1 MASPAR
7 SEVPGALG
15 GACGT
20 RTPNLLIRSK
30 ITVVQCCLSS
40 SGHAGCLATGR
51 RPIQLRPGSSSSVV
65 SISVSKIRP
74 ANCDDRRKR
83 APHRAGSARCYLR
96 GDLSVVDGCS
106 SISHAPGSVGGWS
119 RRGQPDGQVDDWP
132 RRASIVVCHSN
143 LVSAPTAR
151 GQMPGCVSAFCVGIQ
166 PRVAQR
172 ARDRAVMPGT
182 SLRGR
187 GQGG

>member
-1 MASPAR
+1 M
-7 SEVPGALG
+7 
-15 GACGT
+15 
-20 RTPNLLIRSK
+20 I
-30 ITVVQCCLSS
+30 VQRCPLS

-51 RPIQLRPGSSSSVV
+51 RPIQLHPGSSSSVV

-143 LVSAPTAR
+143 LVSAPLPGGRCQVAGLHSAWAYSLELRSVHGIGLSCPAR
-151 GQMPGCVSAFCVGIQ
+151 RCAVE
-166 PRVAQR
+166 
-172 ARDRAVMPGT
+172 DRAIRAGLPHELERLG
-182 SLRGR
+182 
-187 GQGG
+187 